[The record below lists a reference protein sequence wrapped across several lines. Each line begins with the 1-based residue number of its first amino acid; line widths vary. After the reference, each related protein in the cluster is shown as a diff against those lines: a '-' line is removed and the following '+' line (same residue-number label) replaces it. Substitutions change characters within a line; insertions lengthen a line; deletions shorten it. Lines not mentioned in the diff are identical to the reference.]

1 MVFNTNGSVRGH
13 DATSFLA
20 LTVVY
25 AICAYF
31 GLNWAMVDGAGSP
44 IWPAA
49 GIGLAGLLLG
59 GMRLWPAIVI
69 GRTLAAIM
77 SGSDQPFLAEIFLGF
92 ANAIA
97 TLAACLLIRISGGL
111 KAGLPSFGDVMRY
124 VLAGALP
131 YAVIVA
137 AIGLTTL
144 KISSGISL
152 DKMWMMFGHCVIGHF
167 VGAATIGPLI
177 LSWWRPSRAP
187 FNHGIV
193 HFIAIFA
200 VTAIATTLI
209 FSDNSNGD
217 WPTWQLLPFLVW
229 TAIAF
234 GVRGTAVMLV
244 AISFIALYET
254 GVIWMPGGTAS
265 AHMSGHIWMVQ
276 QFLATK
282 ALTMLLLA
290 AAVDELRSQAELKR
304 RDLMLREAMTAGAT
318 GIFRWTFGSN
328 QVECDDTLLR
338 LLGTPPEQ
346 APKRLQDL
354 IAILHPDDQLR
365 ILTNYEDCARN
376 GSDISTTTRVM
387 LQDGQSRTLDVRGR
401 CVESQAG
408 SLAFV
413 TGAIVD
419 ITERTKLERRLIE
432 AEHVYRAVFE
442 QAGVGVARLS
452 LKGAFLEVNGR
463 FCDVTGRPIDQLI
476 GQNWIELANSPNWET
491 AKSEFGVLLNSGQG
505 HFRVE
510 KSYIDPK
517 RGPVWVDMSV
527 TLVHDALQNPHFYL
541 AIVQDVTA
549 AKTAEERAQ
558 LRANELETVLDAVP
572 SVIWM
577 AQDPDCANIIGN
589 RFSADILR
597 MTRPDGVERASPTLK
612 SENYKVYNSEG
623 RELHESDLPVQRAAR
638 GETVRNFEER
648 ILFNDGQSIHLLGNA
663 SPLFNPAG
671 EVRGAVAAFI
681 DITERKRA
689 EARERLLSREVD
701 HRSKNVLAVVQAII
715 QLTDATNMQ
724 AYRRRITGRIQSLA
738 RTHSL
743 LAESKW
749 DGVMLARLIH
759 DELSPFETDEDAP
772 PGKQRFTVRGPD
784 IILKPAA
791 AQAFALILHEMLT
804 NAVKYGALTAS
815 NGQVQ
820 ISWSCTTGTEDK
832 LLFTWQELDGPPTKE
847 PERAG
852 FGWTVIRSSVEE
864 QMRGTLLTKWTET
877 GLSMTIEIPMDEVS
891 EQIRHVPVLSAA

>member
-1 MVFNTNGSVRGH
+1 
-13 DATSFLA
+13 
-20 LTVVY
+20 
-25 AICAYF
+25 
-31 GLNWAMVDGAGSP
+31 
-44 IWPAA
+44 
-49 GIGLAGLLLG
+49 
-59 GMRLWPAIVI
+59 MRLWPAIVI

-97 TLAACLLIRISGGL
+97 TLAACLLIRIFGGL

-124 VLAGALP
+124 LLAGALP

-152 DKMWMMFGHCVIGHF
+152 DKMWLMFVPCVIGHF

-177 LSWWRPSRAP
+177 LSWWRTSHTP
-187 FNHGIV
+187 FNQGFV
-193 HFIAIFA
+193 HFIAISVA
-200 VTAIATTLI
+200 TAIATTLI
-209 FSDNSNGD
+209 FSDNSNGG

-290 AAVDELRSQAELKR
+290 AAVDELQSQAELKR

-338 LLGTPPEQ
+338 LLGTLPEH

-354 IAILHPDDQLR
+354 IAVLHPDDQLR
-365 ILTNYEDCARN
+365 ILTTYEDCARS
-376 GSDISTTTRVM
+376 GTEISTTTRVM
-387 LQDGQSRTLDVRGR
+387 SKDGQSRTLNVRGR
-401 CVESQAG
+401 CVEHSTGA
-408 SLAFV
+408 SAFV
-413 TGAIVD
+413 TGAVVD
-419 ITERTKLERRLIE
+419 ITERSKLERRLIE
-432 AEHVYRAVFE
+432 AEHIYRAVFE

-452 LKGAFLEVNGR
+452 LKGTFLEVNDR
-463 FCDVTGRPIDQLI
+463 FCDVTGRPSDQLI
-476 GQNWIELANSPNWET
+476 GQNWIELANSPSWET
-491 AKSEFGVLLNSGQG
+491 AKSEFGVLLNSDQG

-510 KSYIDPK
+510 KSYTDPK

-527 TLVHDALQNPHFYL
+527 TLVHDALQNPLFYL

-597 MTRPDGVERASPTLK
+597 MTGPDGVESVSPSLK

-648 ILFNDGQSIHLLGNA
+648 ILFQDGQSIHLLGNA

-671 EVRGAVAAFI
+671 QVRGAVAAFI

-715 QLTDATNMQ
+715 QLTEATNMK

-759 DELSPFETDEDAP
+759 DELSPFETDEDAS
-772 PGKQRFTVRGPD
+772 PGKQRFTVSGPD
-784 IILKPAA
+784 VILKPAA

-815 NGQVQ
+815 NGRVQ
-820 ISWSCTTGTEDK
+820 ISWSRSPGPKEK
-832 LLFTWQELDGPPTKE
+832 LCFNWQEWNGPATKE
-847 PERAG
+847 PDRAG

-864 QMRGTLLTKWTET
+864 QMRGTLITKWTVT
-877 GLSMTIEIPMDEVS
+877 GLNMVIDVPMNEVS
-891 EQIRHVPVLSAA
+891 DPLTPAPILSAA